1 MPRAEQSPK
10 VGFSMVIFRGA
21 GGGGGPVGQGVGGVD
36 VHNMLITESQI
47 LNQG

>member
-21 GGGGGPVGQGVGGVD
+21 GGGGGGPGGGGGVD